1 MDKVKRFFELKEEW
15 KSAKADRRGEVD
27 RELRELMDKM
37 LDAEMSALTDGVQ
50 GDFDRMKNEASEI
63 RKILTVREKLE
74 SVLPYISVSTIAK
87 HYFGKTSS
95 WFYQRLNGNRG
106 HGKPVS
112 FSKTEIEQLNRA
124 IQDISDKLKAVS
136 L

>member
-1 MDKVKRFFELKEEW
+1 
-15 KSAKADRRGEVD
+15 
-27 RELRELMDKM
+27 MDKM

-95 WFYQRLNGNRG
+95 WFYQRLNGNRV